1 MQNLLTNTV
10 LVPAPN
16 NAVININAK
25 NLPFSNNFI
34 QTQFIKTMRTRN
46 GRNAFVVIVKCTAN
60 SMEPGR
66 SYICMYTQKGTLLA
80 CNTLD

>member
-1 MQNLLTNTV
+1 MQNTIC
-10 LVPAPN
+10 VP
-16 NAVININAK
+16 NAVVSITQT
-25 NLPFSNNFI
+25 NLPFNNNFV
-34 QTQFIKTMRTRN
+34 QTKYVRTERTRN

-66 SYICMYTQKGTLLA
+66 SYICMYTQAGTLLA